1 MNALMDGYEDSPFQD
16 RIRTMRKRATES
28 IDERIPSDTERARQ
42 YFDWDE
48 DDVAARELR
57 EQED

>member
-1 MNALMDGYEDSPFQD
+1 MNAQIDGYEDSPFQD
-16 RIRTMRKRATES
+16 RIRSMRKRATES
-28 IDERIPSDTERARQ
+28 SDERIRDTERVRQ

-48 DDVAARELR
+48 DDEAYREMR